1 MKMNLFRAALLF
13 LGCGTLTHS
22 ISETRFLS
30 DDVLPKY
37 FIIKSFL
44 SSYQEEWCV
53 EVEPSLGNIVIN
65 YCDIDNKYQQWTFD
79 DNSHLR
85 SLSDLN
91 GCLVVNQS
99 TNSPSVTPSINSTS
113 ALDIN
118 FEGSVS
124 YAELCNVG
132 GIDQSEVFVYNP
144 FDNTISNMMMF
155 LTVQSD
161 PSALDGVNLY
171 SKSESCLIA
180 GQRWVLQSLP
190 NENEI
195 KFLGDPCSDLD
206 NGCPLCSGDCD
217 DDSDCAP
224 GLRCAQRYDKEFF
237 RQNVPGCE
245 WKYPNDPE
253 RFYQADFC
261 KCERIELSSFEK
273 RTFLISLKFFI
284 LNSIGFQPISAP
296 GVVNS
301 LGVGDSEGGV
311 SSQEFANPPV
321 RAKKATKPPVRINRV
336 TFDRN
341 ANEISAYPLCFL
353 SDNLFEQQLGTPYS
367 FDEFLIDS
375 FTTSKA
381 VKSLKAKLQ
390 RCTHT
395 QKELPLHVAKL
406 LGAASNT
413 VTVVGK
419 ILIF

>member
-53 EVEPSLGNIVIN
+53 EVEPFLGNIVIN

-79 DNSHLR
+79 ENSHLR

-113 ALDIN
+113 ALDVN

-195 KFLGDPCSDLD
+195 KYLGDPCSDLD

-273 RTFLISLKFFI
+273 RTFLVSLNFFI

-296 GVVNS
+296 GVVNY
-301 LGVGDSEGGV
+301 VGECDRTKYRCKECEGHCWNDLDCEPGLRCL
-311 SSQEFANPPV
+311 P
-321 RAKKATKPPVRINRV
+321 RKA
-336 TFDRN
+336 FD
-341 ANEISAYPLCFL
+341 
-353 SDNLFEQQLGTPYS
+353 
-367 FDEFLIDS
+367 
-375 FTTSKA
+375 A
-381 VKSLKAKLQ
+381 V
-390 RCTHT
+390 
-395 QKELPLHVAKL
+395 P
-406 LGAASNT
+406 
-413 VTVVGK
+413 GK
-419 ILIF
+419 YW